1 MIQFDMIQ
9 FDRVL
14 AALPGAATRADV
26 YAAMRAAGAASKK
39 AREAGGRFDEIQ
51 ALRRHRSSTQ
61 RPAPARSVE
70 ERLLDAIKQLLPWP
84 YRQSE
89 GAGATRNT
97 FVVRRGRPGA
107 TSTSARGWDNSLP
120 GSYRYPATSS
130 HVEVTV
136 STTWLRDVYLRGL
149 AEVGGLTTL
158 SAEPVL
164 GWAVDL
170 PGVEVYAATWVE
182 QSRGVEVRVGH
193 GFIVRRG
200 TWSHHAQS
208 LAGARRAVAEQTARE
223 GETALRSLDGAWSAV
238 VRRGLEE
245 QSVSLAT
252 STRAGNCE
260 AGTRDWV
267 ARYMPDRTEATLRE
281 VYTAARES
289 GDRTEYVARVLAL
302 VVRREA
308 RRAA

>member
-1 MIQFDMIQ
+1 MIQFDMIK

-14 AALPGAATRADV
+14 AALPGAATRAEV

-70 ERLLDAIKQLLPWP
+70 ERLLDAIKRFLPWT

-89 GAGATRNT
+89 GAGAARNT

-164 GWAVDL
+164 GAVDL

-238 VRRGLEE
+238 VRLGLEE

-267 ARYMPDRTEATLRE
+267 ARHMPDRTEATLRE